1 MNLDSIYY
9 QEKIKELIL
18 LKNKHNKMFLL
29 LFLISV
35 VILWLFAIN
44 LYSFNLM
51 VASSF
56 FSFVLLD
63 QLYSFVTKKK

>member
-18 LKNKHNKMFLL
+18 LKKKHNKMFLL